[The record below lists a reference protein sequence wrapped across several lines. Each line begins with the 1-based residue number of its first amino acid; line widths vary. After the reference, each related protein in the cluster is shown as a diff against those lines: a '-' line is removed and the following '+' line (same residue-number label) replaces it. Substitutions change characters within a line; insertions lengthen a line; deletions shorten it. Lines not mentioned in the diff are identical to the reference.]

1 MVGHGGGWR
10 WRIGGM
16 VHSEAGNGLLQKT
29 GTGGGRYWA
38 EIFLWLKEKGS
49 RRFFWRALERKTRG
63 VPGRRGFNRENEEQ
77 RRVLL
82 EANPLFAWKEHSRYD
97 SCELLI
103 SHFPSWLTFIFGI
116 SPGYLVYWLVW
127 MLEVTRFAL
136 WDWLCI
142 LCFFFWCTLG
152 VFDFSWKCL
161 MLYSFPWFFCLKT
174 MLLLPPYSTRSQLL
188 DSSWHGTESLL
199 CFSFHIFTVL
209 FVHCSVSR
217 WGWNDVFNN
226 QDACTPQVWSWR
238 EVNSVKNFCD
248 RDSASIYWFKM
259 TATVLYWSFGPRLA
273 HDI

>member
-1 MVGHGGGWR
+1 
-10 WRIGGM
+10 M

-142 LCFFFWCTLG
+142 LCF
-152 VFDFSWKCL
+152 
-161 MLYSFPWFFCLKT
+161 
-174 MLLLPPYSTRSQLL
+174 
-188 DSSWHGTESLL
+188 
-199 CFSFHIFTVL
+199 SFHIFTVL